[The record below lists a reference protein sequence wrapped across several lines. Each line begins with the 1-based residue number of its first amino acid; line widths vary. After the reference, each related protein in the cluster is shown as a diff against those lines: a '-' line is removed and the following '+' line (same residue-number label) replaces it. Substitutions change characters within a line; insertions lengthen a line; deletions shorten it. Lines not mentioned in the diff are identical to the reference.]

1 MCCTSSVLR
10 SSQAKFMTCVCVCVQ
25 ACVICCAVHKMS
37 GLCFQVEAN
46 HVNIADIAFWSLG
59 IWHCL
64 NLHLCTSI
72 LSMVIVMVRIPSS
85 VDLLIYSFL
94 AMESP
99 SSSSSADLDSTIR
112 VSKEKNE
119 QFGRSDEIINAP
131 NWITKEV
138 WEGSCEETSDQHL

>member
-1 MCCTSSVLR
+1 
-10 SSQAKFMTCVCVCVQ
+10 
-25 ACVICCAVHKMS
+25 
-37 GLCFQVEAN
+37 
-46 HVNIADIAFWSLG
+46 
-59 IWHCL
+59 
-64 NLHLCTSI
+64 
-72 LSMVIVMVRIPSS
+72 MVIVMVRIPSS

-99 SSSSSADLDSTIR
+99 SSSSSSSDLDSTIR

-138 WEGSCEETSDQHL
+138 

>member
-1 MCCTSSVLR
+1 M
-10 SSQAKFMTCVCVCVQ
+10 M
-25 ACVICCAVHKMS
+25 
-37 GLCFQVEAN
+37 
-46 HVNIADIAFWSLG
+46 
-59 IWHCL
+59 
-64 NLHLCTSI
+64 
-72 LSMVIVMVRIPSS
+72 IVMMRIPSS

-99 SSSSSADLDSTIR
+99 SSSSDLNSTIW

-138 WEGSCEETSDQHL
+138 